1 MAFSANTFARMTT
14 SANSAIPCMWGYST
28 ADATATLD
36 SSGYF
41 NAVAGDVQVG
51 DIIMANTSTGGTL
64 AAAFYLISANSGT
77 VVDVNDALVINATDT
92 D

>member
-1 MAFSANTFARMTT
+1 VDSA
-14 SANSAIPCMWGYST
+14 
-28 ADATATLD
+28 
-36 SSGYF
+36 GYF

-77 VVDVNDALVINATDT
+77 VVDVNDALVINATDS

>member
-1 MAFSANTFARMTT
+1 MAFDKSNFARMTT
-14 SANSAIPCMWGYST
+14 SANSAIPVMWGYST
-28 ADATATLD
+28 TDATATVD

-41 NAVAGDVQVG
+41 NGVAGDVQVG

-64 AAAFYLISANSGT
+64 AAGFYLVSANDGT
-77 VVDVNDALVINATDT
+77 TVDVNDALVVNATDT

>member
-1 MAFSANTFARMTT
+1 MAFDKSKWSRMTT
-14 SANSAIPCMWGYST
+14 SANSAIPTMWGYST
-28 ADATATLD
+28 TDATAAVD

-41 NAVAGDVQVG
+41 NDVAGQVQVG

-64 AAAFYLISANSGT
+64 AAGFYLVSANSGT
-77 VVDVNDALVINATDT
+77 VVDVNDALVVTATDT

>member
-1 MAFSANTFARMTT
+1 MAFTANSFARMTT

-51 DIIMANTSTGGTL
+51 DIILANTSTGGTL
-64 AAAFYLISANSGT
+64 AAGLYLVSANSGT

>member
-28 ADATATLD
+28 ADATADVDT
-36 SSGYF
+36 SGYF
-41 NAVAGDVQVG
+41 NSVAGDVQVG
-51 DIIMANTSTGGTL
+51 DIIMANTSTAGTL
-64 AAAFYLISANSGT
+64 AAGFYLVSGNTGT
-77 VVDVNDALVINATDT
+77 VVDVNNALVVTATDG